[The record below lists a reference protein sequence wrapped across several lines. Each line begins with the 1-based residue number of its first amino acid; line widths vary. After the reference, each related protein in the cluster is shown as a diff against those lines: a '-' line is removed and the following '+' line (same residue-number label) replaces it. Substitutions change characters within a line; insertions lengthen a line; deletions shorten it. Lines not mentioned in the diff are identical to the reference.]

1 MLYGIQDGG
10 ASSAVVGHNVL
21 MDYVDLMFLR
31 GEFMFLATNK
41 VFGFGG
47 DARRQS
53 DWSCRL
59 PVWIEGKHGFMECFV
74 VAGNTPLLVGRPL
87 LKALEVQMNYTT
99 TQFSVLGSPWKDVTI
114 GDKGEY
120 LLRLDD
126 GIGGRDVT
134 ATQSRLTTS
143 RMIASTSW

>member
-1 MLYGIQDGG
+1 MLCG
-10 ASSAVVGHNVL
+10 
-21 MDYVDLMFLR
+21 
-31 GEFMFLATNK
+31 
-41 VFGFGG
+41 
-47 DARRQS
+47 
-53 DWSCRL
+53 W
-59 PVWIEGKHGFMECFV
+59 
-74 VAGNTPLLVGRPL
+74 NTPLLVGRPL

-134 ATQSRLTTS
+134 GDPITFDCATDDSLNV
-143 RMIASTSW
+143 